1 MRKILITIPMVFIIL
16 FSFTCTKTKDEL
28 KQFQDFKWGSSME
41 EVRTIIVSREHEV
54 IRGIHQ
60 NHMGYVDEILNE
72 IVTIGFYFTP
82 KTQKLYMIG
91 FLWKTNVVGNQLLKL
106 IEKKYGPPTI
116 TKDNMRK
123 YKSGDHIILL
133 ELRSNETILGEYSS
147 KYSTINKKEETENN
161 KSNLREEVNKDGNCN
176 EKFI

>member
-1 MRKILITIPMVFIIL
+1 
-16 FSFTCTKTKDEL
+16 
-28 KQFQDFKWGSSME
+28 
-41 EVRTIIVSREHEV
+41 
-54 IRGIHQ
+54 
-60 NHMGYVDEILNE
+60 
-72 IVTIGFYFTP
+72 
-82 KTQKLYMIG
+82 MIG